1 MAEDE
6 ELTPG
11 DSGPV
16 AAAEAGTSSLILT
29 AGTDDDIQFTERFV
43 DERAPEDLL
52 LLAGYSERSDA
63 VDRFADITVDGRKR
77 LLTAGQDGEELTI
90 DDALIQTLAD
100 PYDLSTVGIKIS
112 SFLDDDGGTVVC
124 LYSLTA
130 LLETVGVERLLRFL
144 QILTN
149 RIAAADAVG
158 QFYLDRSEHDDQTI
172 YMLQSVFEDVVET
185 GTTARFS
192 Y

>member
-11 DSGPV
+11 NSGSV
-16 AAAEAGTSSLILT
+16 APAESGTSSLILT
-29 AGTDDDIQFTERFV
+29 TGTDEDIEFTERFV

-52 LLAGYSERSDA
+52 LLAGYSERA
-63 VDRFADITVDGRKR
+63 GAIDRFADITLDGRKR
-77 LLTAGQDGEELTI
+77 LLTAGQDRAELTT
-90 DDALIQTLAD
+90 DDALIETLAD
-100 PYDLSTVGIKIS
+100 PHDLSTVGIKIS

-149 RIAAADAVG
+149 RIATADAVG

-172 YMLQSVFEDVVET
+172 YMLRSVFDDVVET
-185 GTTARFS
+185 GSIARFS

>member
-1 MAEDE
+1 MVEDE

-11 DSGPV
+11 NSGSV
-16 AAAEAGTSSLILT
+16 APAESGTSSLILT
-29 AGTDDDIQFTERFV
+29 AGTDDDIEFTERFV

-52 LLAGYSERSDA
+52 LLAGYSERSGP

-100 PYDLSTVGIKIS
+100 PYDLSTVGINIS

-124 LYSLTA
+124 FYSLTT

-144 QILTN
+144 NILTN
-149 RIAAADAVG
+149 RLAAADAVG

-185 GTTARFS
+185 DTVARFS